1 MYYSTFIVS
10 FILYQ
15 DLLSYLL
22 CSSIRND
29 IINAV
34 TRCGKC
40 ECTIEQIVIIKC
52 NGWNTLDTLSN
63 YLLKNGVTDQKQ
75 ISLIL
80 TQTPD
85 DTSRRLI
92 YASKCDFPDA
102 NDERDMFF
110 DKLEGLVNIT
120 HLHIKLKDQRLE
132 IFEIG
137 IESFPFLG
145 LFPKLVGFTLINE
158 RQKPVN
164 IYVVSSLLS
173 LDVGTRSDVKL
184 FCGLSYGNCFEK
196 NMDSLTFIS
205 YNNAALS
212 VSTDRETALDLPSE
226 ILNVHIEFINQNK
239 DSSPASRIIMKNKK
253 LTSAVIVFKR
263 VNASF
268 FIPDFSG
275 TTITDNFLVNITDD
289 ESRPNIRI
297 SKALSYGNLYSRMKI
312 ISSDLRY
319 SIMPIN
325 ENQPPQFF
333 GPCEPMRSFFNRR
346 PYENNEKKKTRIVRK
361 FEFDLNEL
369 NETFVENYDEINIYT
384 YMLYYSHE
392 GDTGRHYQNKI
403 INIHFIFNFKKPG
416 SQQPADLYYYRF
428 PEGKIKNLVK
438 ITDSKINFIQIY
450 KAKVLDA
457 YFTSTV
463 ALCLLYKLGDYQ
475 KSLAN
480 KGNILEPG
488 KGLTE
493 LYNALIKRKFYQQNR
508 QDRVDVQRANRII
521 DFTVRYFNQLLIYD
535 TGFSKVPYLS
545 LEAITRNIDILSDTL
560 EKLQATTRYK
570 SILSNFEELK
580 TLGKAALVT
589 TVKES
594 NSVRL
599 AVLETVAR
607 KALNLAVITMA
618 NKENICNKLKK
629 LKVYHRKVVQD
640 FQKYSQDVK
649 AEEKN
654 FRKGVKVAIGL
665 AMAEAM
671 AETFNAVFTIF
682 TNGFNPTGV
691 IKATRLAGNL
701 LRKLNEFAKTMFNIG
716 KKILQRGGFGKLFKK
731 FRTSFSNFKNKLKNK
746 LRNMANILKRSL
758 TIKDNNNLN
767 PEFLIEAQRL
777 DKEVLRYDLDKTVK
791 FTSDLNNFGVLL
803 KNPVEMA
810 QAVSTTIKA
819 WRTYNIGYDPEEKNI
834 TKITQLFQPD
844 GSLDEMGNSNSATA
858 YDVFEWAIGKE
869 QVTGNDICLVVFY
882 MSTFPLYF

>member
-15 DLLSYLL
+15 DLLSHLL

-29 IINAV
+29 IISAV

-52 NGWNTLDTLSN
+52 NGWNTLNTLSN
-63 YLLKNGVTDQKQ
+63 YLLKNGITDQKQ

-92 YASKCDFPDA
+92 YASKRDFPDA

-164 IYVVSSLLS
+164 IYVVSSLVS

-184 FCGLSYGNCFEK
+184 FCGLSYGICFEK

-253 LTSAVIVFKR
+253 LASAVIVFKR

-297 SKALSYGNLYSRMKI
+297 SKALSYGNLYSKMKI

-346 PYENNEKKKTRIVRK
+346 PYENNEKKKRRIVRK

-369 NETFVENYDEINIYT
+369 NEAFVENYDETNIYT

-403 INIHFIFNFKKPG
+403 INIHFIFNFKEPG

-508 QDRVDVQRANRII
+508 QNRVDVQRANRII
-521 DFTVRYFNQLLIYD
+521 DFTERYFKQLLIYD

-599 AVLETVAR
+599 AVLETAAR
-607 KALNLAVITMA
+607 KALNLAVIAMA
-618 NKENICNKLKK
+618 NKENICNKIKK
-629 LKVYHRKVVQD
+629 LKVYHRKLVQD

-682 TNGFNPTGV
+682 ANGFNPTGV

-701 LRKLNEFAKTMFNIG
+701 LRKLKEFAKTMFNIG
-716 KKILQRGGFGKLFKK
+716 KKILQRGGFGRLFKK

-746 LRNMANILKRSL
+746 LRNMAHILKRSF

-777 DKEVLRYDLDKTVK
+777 DKEVLKYDLDKTIK
-791 FTSDLNNFGVLL
+791 FTSDLNSFGVLL

-844 GSLDEMGNSNSATA
+844 GSLDEMENSNSATA

-882 MSTFPLYF
+882 MSMFPLYF

>member
-1 MYYSTFIVS
+1 
-10 FILYQ
+10 
-15 DLLSYLL
+15 
-22 CSSIRND
+22 
-29 IINAV
+29 
-34 TRCGKC
+34 
-40 ECTIEQIVIIKC
+40 
-52 NGWNTLDTLSN
+52 
-63 YLLKNGVTDQKQ
+63 
-75 ISLIL
+75 
-80 TQTPD
+80 
-85 DTSRRLI
+85 
-92 YASKCDFPDA
+92 
-102 NDERDMFF
+102 
-110 DKLEGLVNIT
+110 
-120 HLHIKLKDQRLE
+120 
-132 IFEIG
+132 
-137 IESFPFLG
+137 
-145 LFPKLVGFTLINE
+145 
-158 RQKPVN
+158 
-164 IYVVSSLLS
+164 
-173 LDVGTRSDVKL
+173 
-184 FCGLSYGNCFEK
+184 
-196 NMDSLTFIS
+196 
-205 YNNAALS
+205 
-212 VSTDRETALDLPSE
+212 
-226 ILNVHIEFINQNK
+226 
-239 DSSPASRIIMKNKK
+239 
-253 LTSAVIVFKR
+253 
-263 VNASF
+263 
-268 FIPDFSG
+268 
-275 TTITDNFLVNITDD
+275 
-289 ESRPNIRI
+289 
-297 SKALSYGNLYSRMKI
+297 
-312 ISSDLRY
+312 
-319 SIMPIN
+319 
-325 ENQPPQFF
+325 
-333 GPCEPMRSFFNRR
+333 
-346 PYENNEKKKTRIVRK
+346 
-361 FEFDLNEL
+361 
-369 NETFVENYDEINIYT
+369 
-384 YMLYYSHE
+384 MLYYSHE

-403 INIHFIFNFKKPG
+403 INIHFIFNFKEPG

-508 QDRVDVQRANRII
+508 QNRVDVQRANRII
-521 DFTVRYFNQLLIYD
+521 DFTERYFKQLLIYD

-599 AVLETVAR
+599 AVLETAAR
-607 KALNLAVITMA
+607 KALNLAVIAMA
-618 NKENICNKLKK
+618 NKENICNKIKK
-629 LKVYHRKVVQD
+629 LKVYHRKLVQD

-682 TNGFNPTGV
+682 ANGFNPTGV

-701 LRKLNEFAKTMFNIG
+701 LRKLKEFAKTMFNIG
-716 KKILQRGGFGKLFKK
+716 KKILQRGGFGRLFKK

-746 LRNMANILKRSL
+746 LRNMAHILKRSF

-777 DKEVLRYDLDKTVK
+777 DKEVLKYDLDKTIK
-791 FTSDLNNFGVLL
+791 FTSDLNSFGVLL

-844 GSLDEMGNSNSATA
+844 GSLDEMENSNNATA

-882 MSTFPLYF
+882 MSMFPLYF